1 MAQTSQWEAPR
12 WACHQGAGGSCV
24 PLRYEK
30 GYTWGQVWPALKDVA
45 AWEAWPEAGRQAGG
59 RGPGVETAWLAE

>member
-24 PLRYEK
+24 PLGYEK
-30 GYTWGQVWPALKDVA
+30 GYTWGQVPACTEGCGCLGGLA
-45 AWEAWPEAGRQAGG
+45 RGRQAGG